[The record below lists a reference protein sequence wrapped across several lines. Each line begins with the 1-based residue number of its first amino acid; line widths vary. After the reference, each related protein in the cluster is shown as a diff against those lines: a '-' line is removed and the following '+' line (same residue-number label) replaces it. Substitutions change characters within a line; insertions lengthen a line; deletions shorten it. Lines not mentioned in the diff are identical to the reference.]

1 MKYKIVP
8 SILSADFSCLIDDI
22 KKLELNNIEFV
33 HIDVM
38 DGHFVPNLTIGPIV
52 IKAIIPKTQLIFDTH
67 LMISN
72 PEKYIKNFADAGSD
86 SITVHLES
94 IENLSEVIFLIK
106 KYNKKVGISIKPD
119 TSVDLLLEYIND
131 IDLVLIMTVYPGF
144 AGQEFIEDSLDK
156 IRAINYF
163 IKKNKLKTMI
173 EVDGGINKKNY
184 RKVLEAG
191 ADILAMGKA
200 LFKNRSLKKFIKE
213 IKS

>member
-72 PEKYIKNFADAGSD
+72 PEKYIKNFADAGSY
-86 SITVHLES
+86 SFIVHLES

-144 AGQEFIEDSLDK
+144 AGQEFMEDSLDK

-191 ADILAMGKA
+191 ADILSMGKA
-200 LFKNRSLKKFIKE
+200 LFKIRSLK
-213 IKS
+213 